1 MAFRGYLSSFV
12 EEVNKANRKKL
23 GVQLAKRCIA
33 NDIPVIDVADYFGV
47 TRMTIY
53 SWFRGK
59 TNVPERKREKVQ
71 SLLDK
76 LR

>member
-33 NDIPVIDVADYFGV
+33 NDIPVIDIADYFGV